1 MQTFLIIIAVVLM
14 GATLFALVRGI
25 IAFLQTTEA
34 ELKSTEDGP
43 SPNQLKQN
51 KAMMN
56 RVVFQGLAI
65 LVLAVIMLMARSGS

>member
-1 MQTFLIIIAVVLM
+1 MNTVLIIIAVLLM
-14 GATLFALVRGI
+14 IATLVALVRGI

-34 ELKSTEDGP
+34 DLKSTEVGP

-56 RVVFQGLAI
+56 RVIFQGLAI
-65 LVLAVIMLMARSGS
+65 LVLAIIMLMARSR